1 MMALSSWCE
10 ISPLYCSVVNSQVC
24 EQKPLHMTEN
34 NPMDSN
40 MVFFKTHFHFEM
52 PENDSKRARAL
63 KKAAEERETRRAK
76 NKEIARYVQMAQWRF
91 PREEVGNA
99 RRKI

>member
-1 MMALSSWCE
+1 MMALSLWCE

-40 MVFFKTHFHFEM
+40 MVFF
-52 PENDSKRARAL
+52 
-63 KKAAEERETRRAK
+63 
-76 NKEIARYVQMAQWRF
+76 
-91 PREEVGNA
+91 
-99 RRKI
+99 